1 MYNITKDIDK
11 LYAYAKRIG
20 GELGCD
26 LVHHV
31 ILLNLPP
38 NIKDYQTYIKTCIR
52 HEYCNPKSSFN
63 KLYRPHYFEELND
76 IEDIQ
81 SISDNYDALLLHKI
95 FLELEMEGYSTHVQV
110 YKDCTLVSN
119 KHQYSKNSK
128 VNQRTIAKICKFVHN
143 EIIRR
148 YTELDLD

>member
-1 MYNITKDIDK
+1 MIDITKDITK
-11 LYAYAKRIG
+11 LYHYANLIG

-31 ILLNLPP
+31 ILDLPP
-38 NIKDYQTYIKTCIR
+38 NIKNHEAYLKKCIR
-52 HEYCNPKSSFN
+52 NQYYNRKSSFN
-63 KLYRPHYFEELND
+63 KLYRPHYSEELID
-76 IEDIQ
+76 TEDTQ

-95 FLELEMEGYSTHVQV
+95 FLELEMEGYSMHVQV
-110 YKDCTLVSN
+110 YKDCTLVSSPY
-119 KHQYSKNSK
+119 QYSKNSK
-128 VNQRTIAKICKFVHN
+128 IHRNTIDKICKFVHN